1 VKSEEK
7 GKTGEKDKTM
17 KTKSQ
22 ELFARAKKYIP
33 GGVNSPVRAGKAVG
47 IDPPFIARA
56 EGCTLWDADG
66 NTYID
71 YVSSWGPMILG
82 HAHPGVVSALVE
94 AIRRGTSFG
103 APTELEVEMAELI
116 VALMPS
122 VERVR
127 MVNSGTEATM
137 SAIRLA
143 RGVTGRNKIIKFD
156 GCYHGHGDSLL
167 VEAGSGVA
175 TFGIPGSPGVP
186 EDLARQTI
194 SLPFNNLQAVVETFK
209 RFGESIA
216 ALIVEPVPGNMGVVV
231 PDILFLQGLR
241 EITKRYQSLLIF
253 DEVITGFRLAPGG
266 AQEYYGISPDLTC
279 LGKIIGGGLPVGAF
293 GGKGEIMERLAPEGD
308 IYQAGTLSGNPLAMT
323 AGLATLR
330 ILGEPHVYS
339 TLEQRS
345 EMLFSGLKSS
355 AEAADIPVV
364 VNRVGSMGSLFFS
377 DSPVTDFIAAKKS
390 DGDMFKRY
398 YTRMLEQGIY
408 LAPSPFEATFLSLAH
423 TDEIIE
429 KTLDF
434 AAKAFRSLLS
444 KMY

>member
-1 VKSEEK
+1 
-7 GKTGEKDKTM
+7 M
-17 KTKSQ
+17 KAKSQ
-22 ELFARAKKYIP
+22 ELFEKAKKYIP

-56 EGCTLWDADG
+56 QGCALWDADG

-82 HAHPGVVSALVE
+82 HAHPDVINALTE
-94 AIRRGTSFG
+94 AIQRGTSYG

-116 VALMPS
+116 VSMVPS
-122 VERVR
+122 IDHVR

-186 EDLARQTI
+186 GDLARQTI
-194 SLPFNNLQAVVETFK
+194 SLPFNDLPAVEEAFQ
-209 RFGESIA
+209 RFGDDIA
-216 ALIVEPVPGNMGVVV
+216 ALIIEPVPGNMGVVV
-231 PDILFLQGLR
+231 PDINFLQGLR
-241 EITKRYQSLLIF
+241 ELTTSYQSLLIF
-253 DEVITGFRLAPGG
+253 DEVITGFRLSGGG
-266 AQEYYGISPDLTC
+266 AQEFYDIAPDLTC

-293 GGKGEIMERLAPEGD
+293 GGKREFMERLAPEGD
-308 IYQAGTLSGNPLAMT
+308 VYQAGTLSGNPLAMT
-323 AGLATLR
+323 AGLATLH
-330 ILGEPHVYS
+330 LLHKSDVYS

-345 EMLFSGLKSS
+345 QMLFSGLESL
-355 AEAADIPVV
+355 AEKAGIPVV

-377 DSPVTDFIAAKKS
+377 DAPVSDFAGAKKS
-390 DGDMFKRY
+390 DRDLFKKY
-398 YTRMLEQGIY
+398 YSRMLEQGVY

-423 TDEIIE
+423 TEEMIG

-434 AAKAFRSLLS
+434 AGKAFRSLL
-444 KMY
+444 

>member
-1 VKSEEK
+1 M
-7 GKTGEKDKTM
+7 M
-17 KTKSQ
+17 KTKSK
-22 ELFARAKKYIP
+22 ELFEKAKKYIP
-33 GGVNSPVRAGKAVG
+33 GGVNSPVRAGKAVD

-56 EGCTLWDADG
+56 QGCTLWDADG

-82 HAHPGVVSALVE
+82 HTHPDVISALAE
-94 AIRRGTSFG
+94 AIQHGTSYG

-116 VALMPS
+116 VHMVPS
-122 VERVR
+122 IDHVR

-167 VEAGSGVA
+167 VQAGSGVA

-186 EDLARQTI
+186 GDLARQTI
-194 SLPFNNLQAVVETFK
+194 SLPFNDLPAVEDAFQ
-209 RFGESIA
+209 RFGDDVA

-231 PDILFLQGLR
+231 PDLNFLRGLR
-241 EITKRYQSLLIF
+241 ELTTSYRSLLIF
-253 DEVITGFRLAPGG
+253 DEVITGFRLSRGG
-266 AQEYYGISPDLTC
+266 AQEYYDIAPDLTC

-293 GGKGEIMERLAPEGD
+293 GGKREIMERLAPEGD

-323 AGLATLR
+323 AGLTTLR
-330 ILGEPHVYS
+330 LLDKGDVYS
-339 TLEQRS
+339 ILEQRS
-345 EMLFSGLKSS
+345 QVLFNGLRSL
-355 AEAADIPVV
+355 AEEAGIPVV
-364 VNRVGSMGSLFFS
+364 INRIGSMGSLFFTNAPVS
-377 DSPVTDFIAAKKS
+377 DFAGAKKS
-390 DGDMFKRY
+390 DSTLFKKY
-398 YTRMLEQGIY
+398 YASMLEQGVY

-423 TDEIIE
+423 TEEIIR

-434 AAKAFRSLLS
+434 AAKAFRSLL
-444 KMY
+444 